1 MFAFLAAI
9 AVSQPTLHQA
19 LEAPFKVTENAIVVD
34 AIVNG
39 KKASFMFDTGF
50 GGYITINNRI
60 DIGKPTGTITLR
72 DFVGT
77 LEVPV
82 VKLTSV
88 EMGDLKL
95 TDLDGYAVLEPAR
108 RMSDYY
114 GTHCDGIMGLS
125 VVKDYITEINFEQ
138 SKFIF
143 HPKSFDITKRTPDNK
158 RTFLAKLEPH
168 GYNSLELV
176 VEVNGKELM
185 LALDTGNAFYVA
197 THKDVLER
205 VGLWKPTDKPKFVFQ
220 SGVASGAVDS
230 WNFWV
235 HDAVIYGVP
244 VPVSLWNVIDRPSS
258 SAEHD
263 GTVGYGFLKNFN
275 IIIDYERRHVWLEN
289 FTGKV
294 VDEFTGEPGIRLGI
308 NPQTSR
314 IEVFWVVDNSPAE
327 KAGIKEGDVLVA
339 INGRSLTTIRRDRIQ
354 EMLGGPVGS
363 TVRLTLSR
371 GGNVQHY
378 DVERRVLAN
387 GRPPDG
393 F

>member
-1 MFAFLAAI
+1 MFTLFAAI
-9 AVSQPTLHQA
+9 LIGSPALGKT

-34 AIVNG
+34 AVVNG

-60 DIGKPTGTITLR
+60 DIGKPSGTMILR
-72 DFVGT
+72 DFVGQF
-77 LEVPV
+77 EVPV
-82 VKLTSV
+82 VRLTSI

-95 TDLDGYAVLEPAR
+95 TNLDGRAVQKPAS
-108 RMSDYY
+108 RMTDYY

-125 VVKDYITEINFEQ
+125 VVKDYITEINFEN

-143 HPKSFDITKRTPDNK
+143 HPKSFDITKRTPDNQK
-158 RTFLAKLEPH
+158 TFLAKLEPH
-168 GYNSLELV
+168 GYNSLEIA
-176 VEVNGKELM
+176 VEANGQEMM
-185 LALDTGNAFYVA
+185 LALDTGNAFYIA

-205 VGLWKPTDKPKFVFQ
+205 VGLWKPTDKPKFVAQ
-220 SGVASGAVDS
+220 SGVASGVVDS
-230 WNFWV
+230 WHIWV
-235 HDAVIYGVP
+235 HDAKIYGVP

-294 VDEFTGEPGIRLGI
+294 VDEFKGEVGIRLGL
-308 NPQTSR
+308 NPQTNR
-314 IEVFWVVDNSPAE
+314 VEVFWVLDSSPAE
-327 KAGIKEGDVLVA
+327 QAGIKEGDVLVA
-339 INGRSLTTIRRDRIQ
+339 INGKSLTTIRRDKIAD
-354 EMLGGPVGS
+354 MLEGPVGS
-363 TVRLTLSR
+363 SVRLTLSR
-371 GGNVQHY
+371 GANVTHF

-387 GRPPDG
+387 GRPPAG